1 MGHAGA
7 IITGG
12 EGTAESKIKAL
23 RDAGVQVVD
32 SPAEIG
38 AMAAKV
44 LAGRAA

>member
-12 EGTAESKIKAL
+12 AGTAAAKMDAL
-23 RDAGVQVVD
+23 RATGVRVAE

-38 AMAAKV
+38 A
-44 LAGRAA
+44 RAAEAIGRRPT